1 MGNKPD
7 ESRRNIRY
15 NIHTGK
21 GQCQENWF
29 RFFVRAERFALNF
42 FLRVIRV
49 KRRRFVRVSSL
60 KEGMCID
67 QAIIDKMGRKL
78 IVRGTELNAYLIEGL
93 QKLNITGVYIVE
105 GEDEPEEKVSPKAKA
120 NISRYSVP
128 DRAKVQLSESVKKRV
143 SEGIQYLYNDTESDD
158 FVQTTNGIA
167 DDLMR
172 AITENDAVAVDIET
186 LKVCD
191 EYTFTHCVDVA
202 TMSMVIAKRYG
213 LSDRQIHEIGI
224 AGLLHDVGKS
234 MIPNEVL
241 NKAGKLNDE
250 EFSIMREHA
259 RLGYNLLMEKKDVPE
274 EIALGVL
281 QHHEKINGMGYPLG
295 LAGDEITLYAKI
307 ISVADIY
314 DALVTERPYKKPM
327 SKRDAV
333 EMIMALTNEL
343 DITALKSF
351 LDSVILY
358 PVGCEVK
365 LSNGENAQV
374 VENNDGY
381 ILRPKV
387 VGLSSG
393 RLYDLAGDLT
403 CASIVI
409 E

>member
-1 MGNKPD
+1 M
-7 ESRRNIRY
+7 
-15 NIHTGK
+15 
-21 GQCQENWF
+21 
-29 RFFVRAERFALNF
+29 
-42 FLRVIRV
+42 

-67 QAIIDKMGRKL
+67 QAIIDRMGRKL
-78 IVRGTELNAYLIEGL
+78 IVRGTELNDYLIEGL
-93 QKLNITGVYIVE
+93 QKLNITGVYISE
-105 GEDEPEEKVSPKAKA
+105 GEDEPEETKACAKAKE
-120 NISRYSVP
+120 NIKKYSVP

-143 SEGIQYLYNDTESDD
+143 SEGIQYLYSDTDSED

-172 AITENDAVAVDIET
+172 AITENDAVAVDIEA
-186 LKVCD
+186 LKVSD
-191 EYTFTHCVDVA
+191 EYTFKHCVDVA
-202 TMSMVIAKRYG
+202 TMSMVIGRRYG
-213 LSDRQIHEIGI
+213 LSDEELHQLGI
-224 AGLLHDVGKS
+224 AGLLHDVGKAK
-234 MIPNEVL
+234 IPNEVL
-241 NKAGKLNDE
+241 NKAGKLTEE
-250 EFSIMREHA
+250 EFNIMREHT
-259 RLGYNLLMEKKDVPE
+259 RLGYNLLKEKEGVPE
-274 EIALGVL
+274 EVALGVL

-295 LAGDEITLYAKI
+295 LAGDEISLYAKI

-333 EMIMALTNEL
+333 EMIMALTGEL

-351 LDSVILY
+351 LESVILY

-393 RLYDLAGDLT
+393 KLYDLAGDLS